1 MFCIVFR
8 FFHFVVNQAVDAE
21 RLGNVGQH
29 GLAGFF
35 QVFLGQMA
43 GGRVAALHFNGAGGA
58 AADFLY
64 LHTAAAAVFKIN
76 RFVVF
81 AGLGDE
87 FHGDM
92 AALACRGVAGFHRH
106 AAAQNLNGNGA
117 SAACGQ
123 LAVESPAVLA
133 AGCLAGVVAFGHAE
147 AEVFGDAAEG
157 GGGVAPTVARRY
169 HNGVGF
175 WGAVGVFVGDGGKI
189 VAAVNAQACVF
200 LRLVVARRGV
210 AAGFGRGFVKQ
221 VIRVA
226 EDFFVGI
233 YGLQHGVVAGREQRQ
248 REQADGEGFSH
259 GIIFKCLFLKY
270 FQI

>member
-1 MFCIVFR
+1 MPKGLGMSGSMALPVSFR
-8 FFHFVVNQAVDAE
+8 FFLAKWP
-21 RLGNVGQH
+21 VGVLQRCTST
-29 GLAGFF
+29 
-35 QVFLGQMA
+35 
-43 GGRVAALHFNGAGGA
+43 GRGGA

-64 LHTAAAAVFKIN
+64 LHTTAAAIFKIH

-81 AGLGDE
+81 AGFGDE
-87 FHGDM
+87 FHGNM

-147 AEVFGDAAEG
+147 AEVFGDAAER

-175 WGAVGVFVGDGGKI
+175 GGAVGVFVGDGGKI

-200 LRLVVARRGV
+200 LRLVVACG
-210 AAGFGRGFVKQ
+210 GG
-221 VIRVA
+221 
-226 EDFFVGI
+226 
-233 YGLQHGVVAGREQRQ
+233 
-248 REQADGEGFSH
+248 
-259 GIIFKCLFLKY
+259 
-270 FQI
+270 